1 MALSEAEWKRRQE
14 EEDAEPA
21 YFGMTWGE
29 FRRLPERQQQET
41 RQRLSQLGATHVGF
55 WKDCTLGKC
64 RRARRC
70 VGFLSEAQYKAGY
83 NAAYPPCARAEE
95 PRRAKI
101 YYDGICRLFPEGDEQ
116 PKYDGRRKT
125 GEGDE

>member
-14 EEDAEPA
+14 KEDAEPH

-29 FRRLPERQQQET
+29 FRRLPERKQQET
-41 RQRLSQLGATHVGF
+41 RQRLTQFGATHVGF

-70 VGFLSEAQYKAGY
+70 IGVSLRGAIQGRLQCGLSTLR
-83 NAAYPPCARAEE
+83 AR
-95 PRRAKI
+95 RRAPS
-101 YYDGICRLFPEGDEQ
+101 RENLL
-116 PKYDGRRKT
+116 
-125 GEGDE
+125 